1 MDSGLYV
8 GLSSQMA
15 LERRLNT
22 LAHNVANTNTT
33 GFRAG
38 KIRFEEVLDG
48 VTKTSTSFV
57 SQGQSFLSP
66 VSGGI
71 EETGAALDFAVKG
84 DAWFSVNTPEGTIVT
99 RDGRFKMQET
109 GELVTIDGHAVLDS
123 GGAAVQLNPA
133 GGRPEVGGDGVIT
146 QGGAT
151 VGSIGL
157 FEYQPGPNYRR
168 YGNSGII
175 AETPPEP
182 VVDRSDV
189 GIVQG
194 FVEQSNVNPVAEMSK
209 LISVHRAFDNVAAL
223 IRDSEGAL
231 EEAIKTLGGGR

>member
-8 GLSSQMA
+8 ALSSQVA

-48 VTKTSTSFV
+48 FTAKAPSYV
-57 SQGQSFLSP
+57 SQGQSYLSP
-66 VSGGI
+66 VSGGV
-71 EETGAALDFAVKG
+71 EQTGATLDFAIKG
-84 DAWFSVNTPEGTIVT
+84 DAWFSVETPAGNIVT
-99 RDGRFKMQET
+99 KDGRFKMQPT
-109 GELVTIDGHAVLDS
+109 GELVTMDGHGVLDS
-123 GGAAVQLNPA
+123 GGAPVQLDPA
-133 GGRPEVGGDGVIT
+133 GGKPEVSGDGVIR

-175 AETPPEP
+175 AETAPQP

-189 GIVQG
+189 GVVQG

-209 LISVHRAFDNVAAL
+209 LITVHRGFDNIAAL
-223 IRDSEGAL
+223 IRDTEGAL
-231 EEAIKTLGGGR
+231 EEAIKTLGGGN